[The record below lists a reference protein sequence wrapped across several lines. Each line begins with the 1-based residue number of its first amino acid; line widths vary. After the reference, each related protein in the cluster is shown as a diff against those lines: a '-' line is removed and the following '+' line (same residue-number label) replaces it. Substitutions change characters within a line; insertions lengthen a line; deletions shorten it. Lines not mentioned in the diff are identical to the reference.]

1 MKQSLVILGSGGVG
15 KTTVVAA
22 LGLALASKHA
32 KGAIFTVDPS
42 QRLCQTLGL
51 KKLSLEPSLMFDG
64 RVEVYGLEI
73 QDALK
78 KLLGKVFQDP
88 AQIEK
93 ILNHRLFRMIEGNV
107 SHLDHFLAMEKI
119 VELLNREDLDFL
131 VVDTPPHDQAFE
143 FFESPKVL
151 ANFLDKSFLKILMDP
166 KISSDGLVAKVINK
180 AMEEGWKMFRSFM
193 GESFWKEL
201 ADLLEQLMPLREKLL
216 TATDKMNGF
225 LNDPNTLA
233 AVVCVPERDS
243 IAAAQTLVSNWDK
256 KLNLKVEN
264 LIFNRAH
271 ALSLKIPQELEATLF
286 SEKFELQRSLMESEF
301 YKSFKNTAL
310 ISPYSPKDLDLKVLE
325 DMGYELVEK
334 FTAKS
339 KV

>member
-1 MKQSLVILGSGGVG
+1 
-15 KTTVVAA
+15 
-22 LGLALASKHA
+22 
-32 KGAIFTVDPS
+32 
-42 QRLCQTLGL
+42 
-51 KKLSLEPSLMFDG
+51 
-64 RVEVYGLEI
+64 
-73 QDALK
+73 
-78 KLLGKVFQDP
+78 
-88 AQIEK
+88 
-93 ILNHRLFRMIEGNV
+93 
-107 SHLDHFLAMEKI
+107 
-119 VELLNREDLDFL
+119 
-131 VVDTPPHDQAFE
+131 
-143 FFESPKVL
+143 
-151 ANFLDKSFLKILMDP
+151 MDP

-216 TATDKMNGF
+216 AATDKMNGF
-225 LNDPNTLA
+225 LNDPNTVA

-271 ALSLKIPQELEATLF
+271 SLNLNIPQELSATLF

-301 YKSFKNTAL
+301 YKSFENTAL
-310 ISPYSPKDLDLKVLE
+310 INPYSPKDINLKVLE
-325 DMGYELVEK
+325 SMGYELVEK